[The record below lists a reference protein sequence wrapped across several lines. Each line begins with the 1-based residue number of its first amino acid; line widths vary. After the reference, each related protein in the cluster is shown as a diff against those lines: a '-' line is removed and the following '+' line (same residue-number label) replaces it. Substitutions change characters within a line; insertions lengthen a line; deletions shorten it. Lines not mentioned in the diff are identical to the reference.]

1 MSNQA
6 AGFPPGI
13 HPGGLLQRVLAH
25 VIDMVLPSLLLSG
38 ATASYLYGPGEGL
51 RIALAVICVVLAL
64 GWAALLWW
72 MFATRGAGFG
82 MKVMKLELVAVESG
96 EPIGWVRY
104 LIRMLIFF
112 ALSATSVG
120 LIVMLIVMVMNPRRQ
135 GWHDLAARS
144 VVIQARDATPPHL
157 DAHGAQ
163 RSADSAS
170 QHGQQGH
177 TQQGQGQYGQPHSAA
192 SASQAPVGS
201 PVGLPPGLSGQ
212 TSSGFAPTHDERY
225 GGPQQG
231 QGQPGSGQTQS
242 MQGQPMQGGQH
253 PSGQPQAGHQQGGQP
268 GPWQQQSASEPT
280 WGPGS
285 APSSAGSASGPQ
297 SERSAFGRPQ
307 SEPPMGQSSAGQAP
321 VAGVPSF
328 GSEVSEEVEST
339 RLVPSGA
346 NRRPP
351 NQGWA
356 IMLAD
361 GRLIDVES
369 LILLGRNPQ
378 PRAGEEGAELI
389 QISDTSRTVSKTHIA
404 IGVDTKGIW
413 VMDRGSTNG
422 SAIAASNGSFEPC
435 APGDLV
441 RVREGQVVS
450 FGEQRFEIR
459 RSYGS

>member
-144 VVIQARDATPPHL
+144 VVIQARDATPPQL

-170 QHGQQGH
+170 PYGQQGH
-177 TQQGQGQYGQPHSAA
+177 GQQGQYGQGQHGQPQSAA

-225 GGPQQG
+225 GGQGQPGQG
-231 QGQPGSGQTQS
+231 QGQPQSGHQQS
-242 MQGQPMQGGQH
+242 
-253 PSGQPQAGHQQGGQP
+253 GHQQGRQQP
-268 GPWQQQSASEPT
+268 GPWQQQPASGSP

-285 APSSAGSASGPQ
+285 AAPSSAGSASGPQ

-307 SEPPMGQSSAGQAP
+307 SEPPMGQPSAGQAP

-361 GRLIDVES
+361 GRLVDVES